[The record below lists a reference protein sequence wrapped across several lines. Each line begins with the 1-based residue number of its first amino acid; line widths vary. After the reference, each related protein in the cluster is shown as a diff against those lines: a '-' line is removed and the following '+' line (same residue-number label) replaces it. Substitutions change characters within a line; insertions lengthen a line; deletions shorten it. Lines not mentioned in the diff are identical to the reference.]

1 MIRRSLALALLAA
14 AFGCS
19 SLASSPDRARAVL
32 GKLGRTGVT
41 IPLAGGRTLEIPPGK
56 LEAMAVDAG
65 PGDRRAFDAF
75 GQLSLAGRIDGIPV
89 SYVGNER
96 FRIECG
102 GSCRVE
108 GPVAPRLAA
117 VVEAL
122 LARRDAL
129 AAGDVAALSA
139 LAAKEPRIDPDAL
152 RVAAD
157 REVAGW
163 FIRVEGD
170 EAVVGEAAPD
180 GKQKRI
186 QLARVGEA
194 WRFSSGLP

>member
-1 MIRRSLALALLAA
+1 MIGRFVALALVAA

-32 GKLGRTGVT
+32 EELGRTGVT
-41 IPLAGGRTLEIPPGK
+41 IPLAGGRSLVVPPGR

-75 GQLSLAGRIDGIPV
+75 GQLSLSGRVDGIPV

-102 GSCRVE
+102 RACRVE

-117 VVEAL
+117 VLEAL

-129 AAGDVAALSA
+129 AAGDGAALSS
-139 LAAKEPRIDPDAL
+139 LAAKEPRIDPGSL
-152 RVAAD
+152 RAAAD
-157 REVAGW
+157 REVGGW

-180 GKQKRI
+180 GRQKRL
-186 QLARVGEA
+186 QLARSGEA
-194 WRFSSGLP
+194 WRFASGLP